1 MNPFETP
8 QDSPNVSQ
16 LTNPTVTVAPP
27 AISTD
32 NTLAVDPTSNV
43 PCPQKH
49 RLWTLLVTFLT
60 ATVIYLVTSVLSVV
74 LMTVIYM
81 ASSNSSSLPEVEE
94 LLTAFSSHP
103 SALWVLVMPGQLA
116 ILVVTVCAT
125 LFSPEKFTQRLAIHR
140 PSWPLWITVAA
151 VFASPFISF
160 LWVIPLSAFV
170 QNSEHLESMA
180 NLFRNAGQGIGII
193 GLFLCVAVLPA
204 LSEEW
209 LFRGYIQSRLLKR
222 WHPFWAIAV
231 SSLLFAG
238 FHMDPVHVIAVLP
251 LGLWLGT
258 ITYYSGS
265 IIPAMLAH
273 AYNNALSIVA
283 TVYLGSEAMNSEYA
297 SPENVIVLAT
307 GAPGLLIALGYV
319 AWQRR
324 SVAAT

>member
-81 ASSNSSSLPEVEE
+81 TSSNSSSLPEVEE

-103 SALWVLVMPGQLA
+103 AALWVLVMPGQLA

-283 TVYLGSEAMNSEYA
+283 TVYLGSEAMNSEYT

>member
-8 QDSPNVSQ
+8 HDPPNASQ
-16 LTNPTVTVAPP
+16 LANVTETAEPTAFGV
-27 AISTD
+27 D

-43 PCPQKH
+43 TCPQKH
-49 RLWTLLVTFLT
+49 RLWTLLVTFIT
-60 ATVIYLVTSVLSVV
+60 ATVIYLVASVLSVV
-74 LMTVIYM
+74 LMTIIYM

-94 LLTAFSSHP
+94 LLAAFSSHP
-103 SALWVLVMPGQLA
+103 AALWVLVMPGQLA
-116 ILVVTVCAT
+116 LLVVTVCAT

-140 PSWPLWITVAA
+140 PSWPLWVTAAA
-151 VFASPFISF
+151 VFASPFVSF

-180 NLFRNAGQGIGII
+180 NLFRNAGQGVGIV
-193 GLFLCVAVLPA
+193 GLFLCVALLPA

-258 ITYYSGS
+258 ITYFSGS
-265 IIPAMLAH
+265 IIPAMIAH

-283 TVYLGSEAMNSEYA
+283 TVYLGSEAMNSEFA

-307 GAPGLLIALGYV
+307 GAPGLLIALSYV